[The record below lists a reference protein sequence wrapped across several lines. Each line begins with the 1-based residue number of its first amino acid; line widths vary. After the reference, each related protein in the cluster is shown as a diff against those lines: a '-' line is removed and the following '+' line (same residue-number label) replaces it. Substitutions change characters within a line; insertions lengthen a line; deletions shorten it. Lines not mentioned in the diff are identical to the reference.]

1 MKKLLVAA
9 AVASLVGTA
18 NAQSAFEGF
27 YGQIATGYE
36 SNTVN
41 NTDITVN
48 QTAVGALPAR
58 SFTDA
63 NGGNAS
69 DNGMPL
75 LLSLGYTFSI
85 TPSFTLGLGADYSAL
100 TTTTNTIQYTTAGQ
114 PTRANKSYYKVSNR
128 YSVYLTPGLVID
140 KNKLAYL
147 KAGYSN
153 QKLQGYDGTTGNSE
167 GDANMNGYVLGL
179 GYKQMISSGF
189 YVFGEANYYTFSK
202 VNLNASGSTT
212 GARTGGTFNQ
222 TSNPGA
228 NAYNL
233 LVGVGYRF

>member
-9 AVASLVGTA
+9 AIAGLAGTVS
-18 NAQSAFEGF
+18 AQSAFEGF

-36 SNTVN
+36 KNTVT

-48 QTAVGALPAR
+48 QSAVGSFSAR
-58 SFTDA
+58 SFSDV

-75 LLSLGYTFSI
+75 LLSLGYTFSLS
-85 TPSFTLGLGADYSAL
+85 PSFTLGLGADYSAL
-100 TTTTNTIQYTTAGQ
+100 TTTTNTIVYDYNSTAL
-114 PTRANKSYYKVSNR
+114 RANRAFYKVSNR
-128 YSVYLTPGLVID
+128 YSIYLTPGLVID
-140 KNKLAYL
+140 KDKLAYL

-153 QKLQGYDGTTGNSE
+153 QKLEGYDGATGNSE
-167 GDANMNGYVLGL
+167 GSANMNGYVLGF
-179 GYKQMISSGF
+179 GYKQMITSGF
-189 YVFGEANYYTFSK
+189 YAFGEANYYTFSK

-212 GARTGGTFNQ
+212 GARAGGTFSQ

-228 NAYNL
+228 NAYNF